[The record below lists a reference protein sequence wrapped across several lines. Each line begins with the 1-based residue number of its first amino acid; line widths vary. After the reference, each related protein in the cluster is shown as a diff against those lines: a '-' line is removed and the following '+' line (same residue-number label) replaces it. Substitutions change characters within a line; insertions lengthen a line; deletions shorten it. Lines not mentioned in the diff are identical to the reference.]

1 MDYLIITDPDG
12 SHHATNGRIGMSV
25 LPDKL
30 TPNLF
35 RPGQAKLFKRC
46 AYKNAMTPAVEQVT
60 WLVGELD
67 GVKCYVKY
75 EPSGMLHIVMT
86 RQEMY
91 P

>member
-1 MDYLIITDPDG
+1 MDYVIVTDPDG
-12 SHHATNGRIGMSV
+12 SHHATNGEIGMTV

-30 TPNLF
+30 SLNRSASTT
-35 RPGQAKLFKRC
+35 KLFKRC
-46 AYKNAMTPAVEQVT
+46 ALKNAMTLAVQQVT
-60 WLVGELD
+60 WLVGEID
-67 GVKCYVKY
+67 GVKCYVKQ